1 MNWWFYWW
9 MRRFTILKFFK
20 DEALVKKIYLGFLVA
35 GSLRI
40 LTFHITW
47 KLSYSPNPF
56 MLFIYRDGQK
66 LTNVLRTSLLI
77 SFQWFPPSFSRFVIP
92 SSIKRQ
98 VRLWVSFLLFLTK
111 WLSHWEGILGFRV
124 SKPSDGFPNSFLFP
138 KSFAPLHLLR
148 KPLWFPLFGMPK
160 CLREWIICLASFAW
174 EGEYSGS
181 SPEILCLGVV
191 VLMVCS
197 LQEIGGGPWSFSLGL
212 LYRLLPV
219 DSVLKTFMFILA
231 CNTGCSSLFEEVLLN
246 PPFCDKWR
254 ILFFCHFVDI
264 LLGRN
269 SRILKKVERSSEELL
284 EAIWFNSSLWV
295 SAWHHSSRSG
305 FVFVISFGVFF
316 CCCVCFSVCPV
327 YPFVFLHECLISY

>member
-1 MNWWFYWW
+1 
-9 MRRFTILKFFK
+9 
-20 DEALVKKIYLGFLVA
+20 
-35 GSLRI
+35 
-40 LTFHITW
+40 
-47 KLSYSPNPF
+47 
-56 MLFIYRDGQK
+56 
-66 LTNVLRTSLLI
+66 
-77 SFQWFPPSFSRFVIP
+77 
-92 SSIKRQ
+92 
-98 VRLWVSFLLFLTK
+98 
-111 WLSHWEGILGFRV
+111 
-124 SKPSDGFPNSFLFP
+124 
-138 KSFAPLHLLR
+138 
-148 KPLWFPLFGMPK
+148 MPK

-231 CNTGCSSLFEEVLLN
+231 CNTGCSSMFEEVLLN

-264 LLGRN
+264 LLERN

-295 SAWHHSSRSG
+295 SAWHHLLG

-316 CCCVCFSVCPV
+316 LLLCLFFCMPCISFHISPWMLDFLLKKKFTNAHLVIFLLTNHAVNCTFLPLQDCSLPTPV
-327 YPFVFLHECLISY
+327 HTVPTSLLSFIPSIINVMNWVYQSQGVLMDLGLGSLISMDRQFIVLWL